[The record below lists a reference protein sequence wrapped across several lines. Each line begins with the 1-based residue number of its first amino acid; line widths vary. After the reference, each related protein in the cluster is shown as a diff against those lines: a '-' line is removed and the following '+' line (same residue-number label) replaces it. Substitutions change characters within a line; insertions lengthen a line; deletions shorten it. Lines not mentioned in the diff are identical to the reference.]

1 MEIRKMLSNRL
12 PWYLVLALVVGL
24 TVVVEPGAPSAARK
38 KDKPKPPSRPAES
51 GELVE
56 QVDLGVRDVLERL
69 KLLRV
74 QMALDREEIAALRLR
89 MEKIELQREF
99 EALLGGPE
107 TAKSSGGGGRPRR
120 VTTGS
125 ILVKAI
131 SLKPRK
137 EAIIMYRGRI
147 YNVRPGDKIG
157 GMTIQDITES
167 GLKVAR
173 TRGEGDTFVR

>member
-1 MEIRKMLSNRL
+1 MQAGKIKHRL
-12 PWYLVLALVVGL
+12 PWLVALGLGVGL
-24 TVVVEPGAPSAARK
+24 ATLVVEPGSPSAARK
-38 KDKPKPPSRPAES
+38 KDKPKSPGRSADS

-107 TAKSSGGGGRPRR
+107 SSKSSGGRSRR

-173 TRGEGDTFVR
+173 TRGDGDTFVR

>member
-1 MEIRKMLSNRL
+1 L
-12 PWYLVLALVVGL
+12 PWLLTLALGIGFATLVTDSGS
-24 TVVVEPGAPSAARK
+24 TSAARK
-38 KDKPKPPSRPAES
+38 KEKPKVASRPADS

-107 TAKSSGGGGRPRR
+107 ASKSSGGRPRR

-157 GMTIQDITES
+157 GMTIQDISES

-173 TRGEGDTFVR
+173 TRGEGESFVR

>member
-1 MEIRKMLSNRL
+1 MNFRKMLNIRF
-12 PWYLVLALVVGL
+12 PWLVVFAVAIGFAIL
-24 TVVVEPGAPSAARK
+24 VYDAGSISAARK
-38 KDKPKPPSRPAES
+38 KEKPKPAGRSAES
-51 GELVE
+51 NELVE

-107 TAKSSGGGGRPRR
+107 TAKSSGGRPRR
-120 VTTGS
+120 LTTGS

-157 GMTIQDITES
+157 GMTIQDITEG